1 MSANSEHRKVSTEKL
16 STAAGSS
23 PQILCQT
30 LGIQR
35 PVLLA
40 PMAKI
45 AGGRLTRAVS
55 DAGGLGVLGGGY
67 GNLEWIRHEM
77 GHVGDTAIG
86 IGLITWNMAPGSVE
100 AVLEAHRPAAVWLSF
115 GDPTPHITT
124 IHSAGAKAIC
134 QVGTVDEAVAAADAG
149 ADVIVAQGSEAGG
162 HGRPGRALF
171 GLLPAI
177 SAAIPNTPLVAAGG
191 ISTAAGFNA
200 AHALG
205 AAGVAIGTAFYATR
219 EAADVD
225 AAKQRI
231 VESRGDD
238 TVHSVV
244 YDLARG
250 PQWPA
255 GYTGRS
261 IRTAIT
267 DTWAGREHELS
278 ADQQTELAS
287 AHAAAAADNDMS
299 VRVVWAGGG
308 IDAITAVQDAA
319 SVVHRFPRADRF
331 SQY

>member
-1 MSANSEHRKVSTEKL
+1 MSSRLGA
-16 STAAGSS
+16 S
-23 PQILCQT
+23 PQYLCGT
-30 LGIQR
+30 LGIDR

-55 DAGGLGVLGGGY
+55 AAGGLGVLGGGY
-67 GNLEWIRHEM
+67 GNLDWIRDEM
-77 GHVGDTAIG
+77 AHVGDARIG
-86 IGLITWNMAPGSVE
+86 VGLITWNMAPGSVE
-100 AVLEAHRPAAVWLSF
+100 AVLEAHAPAAMWMSF
-115 GDPTPHITT
+115 GDPVLHIET
-124 IHSAGAKAIC
+124 IHAAGAMAIC
-134 QVGTVDEAVAAADAG
+134 QVGTVDEAVAAVEGG

-177 SAAIPNTPLVAAGG
+177 SAAIPETPLVAAGG
-191 ISTAAGFNA
+191 ISTVEGFNA

-205 AAGVAIGTAFYATR
+205 AAGVAIGTAFYATQ
-219 EAADVD
+219 EASDVD

-231 VESRGDD
+231 VDSRGDD

-261 IRTAIT
+261 IRTPLT
-267 DTWAGREHELS
+267 DEWAGREHELS
-278 ADQQTELAS
+278 TDQQAELVA
-287 AHAAAAADNDMS
+287 AHAAAAAADDMS

-308 IDAITAVQDAA
+308 IDAITAVESAA
-319 SVVHRFPRADRF
+319 TIVERFPMGR
-331 SQY
+331 